1 MQDPG
6 NTDTLADAANPL
18 QRKAAITLAEQLS
31 AQYSARIRN
40 RLLPPGSRLPSVRDC
55 ARHHGVST
63 QTVVAAYDRLQAQG
77 LVEARPQR
85 GYFVRSVA
93 DEAPAAARR
102 DGARS
107 PASVLAAPT
116 HATALVR
123 GMFHQMG
130 TGSQENAGPPQVFLT
145 PTGGGSVSRPW
156 GRSEVSLRG
165 APGSGVL
172 PAQWL
177 ESPALGAV
185 LRRIARA
192 GELEQASLHYGHP
205 MGDPLL
211 RETLSRQLAGLSLR
225 APPQQILTTSGASQ
239 ALDLVL
245 RALTRPG
252 DAVLVESPGW
262 AMQFA
267 QMAHHGLKLLPVPRG
282 PDGPD
287 LAILEQLARAHAPR
301 LFICVSVLHNPTGQ
315 SLSAASA
322 HRVLQLA
329 QRYSFQVVED
339 DVYAALAEASSPRMS
354 VLDQLEHTIYLSG
367 FSKILAPGW
376 RVGFV
381 AAAPAIIDRLIDQ
394 KLLAV
399 LTTPALTERA
409 LAHLLEQGQLRRTT
423 QQVRDRLDASR
434 ARAVRL
440 AEKAGCRFVTPPRGL
455 LGWVDT
461 GVDTAMLAQRLLD
474 SGYLLA
480 PGHLFD
486 PLQQPSTR
494 MRINFTQTQD
504 DAFWRAYAAA
514 KR

>member
-1 MQDPG
+1 MDDSG
-6 NTDTLADAANPL
+6 NTERVAGAASPL
-18 QRKAAITLAEQLS
+18 QRKAAVTLAEQLS
-31 AQYSARIRN
+31 AQFAARIRN
-40 RLLPPGSRLPSVRDC
+40 RLLTPGSRLPSVRDC
-55 ARHHGVST
+55 ARHHSLST
-63 QTVVAAYDRLQAQG
+63 QTVVAAYDRLQALG

-85 GYFVRSVA
+85 GYFVRGLEH
-93 DEAPAAARR
+93 DLPTKARR
-102 DGARS
+102 GGAQDTASTVS
-107 PASVLAAPT
+107 PLAAPT

-130 TGSQENAGPPQVFLT
+130 TGSG
-145 PTGGGSVSRPW
+145 
-156 GRSEVSLRG
+156 VSLRG

-177 ESPALGAV
+177 ESPALGAA
-185 LRRIARA
+185 LRRVARA

-211 RETLSRQLAGLSLR
+211 REVLSRQLATLSLR
-225 APPQQILTTSGASQ
+225 ASPQQILTTCGASQ

-287 LAILEQLARAHAPR
+287 LDTLEQLARAHAPR

-315 SLSAASA
+315 SLSAAGA

-329 QRYSFQVVED
+329 QRYGFQVVED
-339 DVYAALAEASSPRMS
+339 DVYAALAESNSPRMS
-354 VLDQLEHTIYLSG
+354 VLDQFEHTIYLSG

-409 LAHLLEQGQLRRTT
+409 LAHMLEQGQLRRTT
-423 QQVRDRLDASR
+423 QQVRDRLDV
-434 ARAVRL
+434 ARASAVQL

-504 DAFWRAYAAA
+504 EVFWRAYAAA
-514 KR
+514 RR

>member
-1 MQDPG
+1 MQNSSNTEGQPG
-6 NTDTLADAANPL
+6 AVNPL
-18 QRKAAITLAEQLS
+18 QRRAATTLAEQLS
-31 AQYSARIRN
+31 AQFSARIRN

-55 ARHHGVST
+55 ARHHSLST

-85 GYFVRSVA
+85 GYFVRSVSDDLPA
-93 DEAPAAARR
+93 VVRSGDAQDPAA
-102 DGARS
+102 
-107 PASVLAAPT
+107 PLAAPT

-130 TGSQENAGPPQVFLT
+130 TG
-145 PTGGGSVSRPW
+145 TG
-156 GRSEVSLRG
+156 VSLRG

-185 LRRIARA
+185 LRRVARA

-211 RETLSRQLAGLSLR
+211 REALSRQLAGLSLR

-282 PDGPD
+282 EDGPD
-287 LAILEQLARAHAPR
+287 LAVLDQLARVHAPR

-329 QRYSFQVVED
+329 QRYGFQVVED
-339 DVYAALAEASSPRMS
+339 DVYAALAEANSPRMS

-381 AAAPAIIDRLIDQ
+381 AAAPAVIDRLIDQ

-423 QQVRDRLDASR
+423 QQVRDRLDAAR

-474 SGYLLA
+474 AGYLLA

-504 DAFWRAYAAA
+504 EAFWRAYRAVM
-514 KR
+514 

>member
-1 MQDPG
+1 MA
-6 NTDTLADAANPL
+6 NLTDTVFASSEAATL
-18 QRKAAITLAEQLS
+18 QRHAAATLAEQLA
-31 AQYSARIRN
+31 AQFAARIRN

-55 ARHHGVST
+55 ARRYGLST
-63 QTVVAAYDRLQAQG
+63 QTVVAAYDRLQALG
-77 LVEARPQR
+77 LVEARAQR
-85 GYFVRSVA
+85 GYFVRA
-93 DEAPAAARR
+93 TEEALAPSIARR
-102 DGARS
+102 GA
-107 PASVLAAPT
+107 AQTEVAAPMMPPT

-130 TGSQENAGPPQVFLT
+130 AGAAVA
-145 PTGGGSVSRPW
+145 
-156 GRSEVSLRG
+156 LRG

-172 PAQWL
+172 PAPWL
-177 ESPALGAV
+177 ESPALGSA

-192 GELEQASLHYGHP
+192 NELEQASLHYGHP
-205 MGDPLL
+205 QGDLAL
-211 RETLSRQLAGLSLR
+211 REALSRQLAGLSLQ
-225 APPQQILTTSGASQ
+225 APPQQILTTNGASQ

-282 PDGPD
+282 ADGPD
-287 LAILEQLARAHAPR
+287 LDILDQLARAHAPR

-329 QRYSFQVVED
+329 QRYGFQVVED
-339 DVYAALAEASSPRMS
+339 DVYAALAETSSPRMS

-381 AAAPAIIDRLIDQ
+381 AAAPGIIDRLIDQ

-399 LTTPALTERA
+399 LTTPTLSERA
-409 LAHLLEQGQLRRTT
+409 LAHVLGQGQLRRTT
-423 QQVRDRLDASR
+423 QQVRDRLDAAR
-434 ARAVRL
+434 ARAVRW

-461 GVDTAMLAQRLLD
+461 GVDTATLAQRLLD
-474 SGYLLA
+474 AGYLLA

-486 PLQQPSTR
+486 PQQQPSTR

-504 DAFWRAYAAA
+504 EAFWRAYAAA
-514 KR
+514 RG

>member
-1 MQDPG
+1 MDEIA
-6 NTDTLADAANPL
+6 NTASSVPEAGTL
-18 QRKAAITLAEQLS
+18 QRHAATTLAEQLS
-31 AQYSARIRN
+31 AQFSARIRN

-55 ARHHGVST
+55 ARRYGLST
-63 QTVVAAYDRLQAQG
+63 QTVVAAYDRLQALG
-77 LVEARPQR
+77 LVEARAQR
-85 GYFVRSVA
+85 GYFVR
-93 DEAPAAARR
+93 APGDTPVLARPSATQTDAAA
-102 DGARS
+102 
-107 PASVLAAPT
+107 PMLAPT

-130 TGSQENAGPPQVFLT
+130 AGAAVA
-145 PTGGGSVSRPW
+145 
-156 GRSEVSLRG
+156 LRG

-172 PAQWL
+172 PAAWL
-177 ESPALGAV
+177 ESAALGAA

-192 GELEQASLHYGHP
+192 NELGQASLHYG
-205 MGDPLL
+205 DPLGDLAL
-211 RETLSRQLAGLSLR
+211 REALSRQLAGLSLQVL
-225 APPQQILTTSGASQ
+225 PQQILTTNGASQ

-282 PDGPD
+282 ADGPD
-287 LAILEQLARAHAPR
+287 LGTLEQLARAHAPR
-301 LFICVSVLHNPTGQ
+301 LFVCVSVLHNPTGQ

-329 QRYSFQVVED
+329 QRHGFQVVED
-339 DVYAALAEASSPRMS
+339 DVYAALAEPSSPRMS
-354 VLDQLEHTIYLSG
+354 VLDQLQHTIYLSG

-381 AAAPAIIDRLIDQ
+381 AAAPAVIDRLIDQ

-399 LTTPALTERA
+399 LTTPTLTERV
-409 LAHLLEQGQLRRTT
+409 LAHVLGQGQLRRTT
-423 QQVRDRLDASR
+423 QQVRDRLDTAR
-434 ARAVRL
+434 ARSVRL
-440 AEKAGCRFVTPPRGL
+440 AEKAGCRFVTAPRGL

-461 GVDTAMLAQRLLD
+461 GVDTATLSQRLLD
-474 SGYLLA
+474 AGYLLA

-486 PLQQPSTR
+486 PQQQPSTR

-504 DAFWRAYAAA
+504 EAFWRAFAAA
-514 KR
+514 RR

>member
-1 MQDPG
+1 MVDS
-6 NTDTLADAANPL
+6 TDTVFANGEVVTL
-18 QRKAAITLAEQLS
+18 QRHASATLAEQLG
-31 AQYSARIRN
+31 AQFAARIRN

-55 ARHHGVST
+55 AKRYGLST
-63 QTVVAAYDRLQAQG
+63 QTVVAAYDRLQAIG
-77 LVEARPQR
+77 LVEARAQR
-85 GYFVRSVA
+85 GYFVRA
-93 DEAPAAARR
+93 AEEAQAPASAKRGAAKTE
-102 DGARS
+102 
-107 PASVLAAPT
+107 VAAPMMPPT

-130 TGSQENAGPPQVFLT
+130 AGAAVA
-145 PTGGGSVSRPW
+145 
-156 GRSEVSLRG
+156 LRG

-172 PAQWL
+172 PAPWL
-177 ESPALGAV
+177 ECPALGAA
-185 LRRIARA
+185 LRRVARTN
-192 GELEQASLHYGHP
+192 EREQASLHYGHP
-205 MGDPLL
+205 QGDPVL
-211 RETLSRQLAGLSLR
+211 REALSRQLTGLSLQV
-225 APPQQILTTSGASQ
+225 PPSQLLTTNGASQ

-282 PDGPD
+282 ADGPD
-287 LAILEQLARAHAPR
+287 LGVLDQLARVHAPR

-329 QRYSFQVVED
+329 QRYGFLVVED
-339 DVYAALAEASSPRMS
+339 DVYATLAEASSLRMS

-381 AAAPAIIDRLIDQ
+381 AAAADIIDRLLDQ
-394 KLLAV
+394 KLLAA
-399 LTTPALTERA
+399 LTTPTLTERA
-409 LAHLLEQGQLRRTT
+409 LAYVLASGQLRRTT
-423 QQVRDRLDASR
+423 QQVRDRLDAAR

-474 SGYLLA
+474 VGYLLA
-480 PGHLFD
+480 PGQLFD

-504 DAFWRAYAAA
+504 EAFWRAYTAA
-514 KR
+514 RG

>member
-1 MQDPG
+1 MHDST
-6 NTDTLADAANPL
+6 NTENLEGVAGPL
-18 QRKAAITLAEQLS
+18 QRRAATTLAEQLS
-31 AQYSARIRN
+31 AQFAARIHN

-55 ARHHGVST
+55 ARHHSLST
-63 QTVVAAYDRLQAQG
+63 QTVVAAYDRLQARG

-85 GYFVRSVA
+85 GYFVRSV
-93 DEAPAAARR
+93 DEDPATKAVR
-102 DGARS
+102 DGAHDAVA
-107 PASVLAAPT
+107 PPAAPT

-130 TGSQENAGPPQVFLT
+130 TGSSA
-145 PTGGGSVSRPW
+145 
-156 GRSEVSLRG
+156 SLHG

-177 ESPALGAV
+177 GGAALGAA
-185 LRRIARA
+185 LRRIARG
-192 GELEQASLHYGHP
+192 GELELASLHYGHP
-205 MGDPLL
+205 MGDAEL
-211 RETLSRQLAGLSLR
+211 REALSRQLASLSLR
-225 APPQQILTTSGASQ
+225 ASPQQILTTSGASQ

-267 QMAHHGLKLLPVPRG
+267 QMAYHGLKLLPVPRG
-282 PDGPD
+282 PEGPD
-287 LAILEQLARAHAPR
+287 LDALEQLARAHGPR
-301 LFICVSVLHNPTGQ
+301 LFVCVSVLHNPTGQ

-329 QRYSFQVVED
+329 QRYDFQVVED
-339 DVYAALAEASSPRMS
+339 DVYASLAETNSPRMS

-381 AAAPAIIDRLIDQ
+381 AAAPRIIDRVIDQ

-409 LAHLLEQGQLRRTT
+409 VARTLEQGQLRRAAVQIRT
-423 QQVRDRLDASR
+423 RLDAAR
-434 ARAVRL
+434 ARTVLL
-440 AEKAGCRFVTPPRGL
+440 AENAGCRFVTPPRGL

-474 SGYLLA
+474 AGYLLA

-494 MRINFTQTQD
+494 MRINFTQAQD
-504 DAFWRAYAAA
+504 EAFWRAYAAA
-514 KR
+514 RR

>member
-1 MQDPG
+1 MQALTT
-6 NTDTLADAANPL
+6 TDWVQEQPTAPL
-18 QRKAAITLAEQLS
+18 QRKAATTLAEQLA
-31 AQYSARIRN
+31 AQFAARIHN
-40 RLLPPGSRLPSVRDC
+40 RLLTPGSRLPSVREC
-55 ARHHGVST
+55 ARRHGLST

-77 LVEARPQR
+77 LVEARAQR
-85 GYFVRSVA
+85 GYFVRSE
-93 DEAPAAARR
+93 DITAPAAGRR
-102 DGARS
+102 GAAQAAAAA
-107 PASVLAAPT
+107 PAVPT

-130 TGSQENAGPPQVFLT
+130 AGTGVT
-145 PTGGGSVSRPW
+145 
-156 GRSEVSLRG
+156 LRG

-172 PAQWL
+172 PAGWL
-177 ESPALGAV
+177 ENPALGAA
-185 LRRIARA
+185 LRRLAR
-192 GELEQASLHYGHP
+192 GPELALASLHYGEP
-205 MGDPLL
+205 QGDAAL
-211 RETLSRQLAGLSLR
+211 REALSQQLAGLALP
-225 APPQQILTTSGASQ
+225 APPSQIVTTNGASQ

-282 PDGPD
+282 ADGPD
-287 LAILEQLARAHAPR
+287 LDILERLARAHAPR
-301 LFICVSVLHNPTGQ
+301 LFVCVSVLHNPTGQ

-329 QRYSFQVVED
+329 QRHGFQVVED
-339 DVYAALAEASSPRMS
+339 DVYAALAEPGSPRMS
-354 VLDQLEHTIYLSG
+354 VLDQLERTIYLSG

-381 AAAPAIIDRLIDQ
+381 AAAPAVIDRLTDQ
-394 KLLAV
+394 KLLCA
-399 LTTPALTERA
+399 LSTPTLTERA
-409 LAHLLEQGQLRRTT
+409 LAHVLVQGHLRRTA
-423 QQVRDRLDASR
+423 QQVRDRLDAAR
-434 ARAVRL
+434 ARSVRL

-486 PLQQPSTR
+486 PQQQPSTR
-494 MRINFTQTQD
+494 MRLNFTQAQD
-504 DAFWRAYAAA
+504 EAFWRAYAAA
-514 KR
+514 RG

>member
-1 MQDPG
+1 MADS
-6 NTDTLADAANPL
+6 TDTVFANGETVTL
-18 QRKAAITLAEQLS
+18 QRHASATLAEQLGTQF
-31 AQYSARIRN
+31 AARIRN

-55 ARHHGVST
+55 AKRYGLST
-63 QTVVAAYDRLQAQG
+63 QTVVAAYDRLQALG
-77 LVEARPQR
+77 LVEARAQR
-85 GYFVRSVA
+85 GYFVRAAEESQ
-93 DEAPAAARR
+93 APAAARR
-102 DGARS
+102 GA
-107 PASVLAAPT
+107 AQTEVAAPMMPPT

-130 TGSQENAGPPQVFLT
+130 AGAAVA
-145 PTGGGSVSRPW
+145 
-156 GRSEVSLRG
+156 LRG

-172 PAQWL
+172 PAPWL
-177 ESPALGAV
+177 DSPALGSA
-185 LRRIARA
+185 LRRMARA
-192 GELEQASLHYGHP
+192 SELEQVSLHYGHP
-205 MGDPLL
+205 QGDLAL
-211 RETLSRQLAGLSLR
+211 REALSRQLAGLSLQ
-225 APPQQILTTSGASQ
+225 APPPQILTTNGASQ

-282 PDGPD
+282 ADGPD
-287 LAILEQLARAHAPR
+287 LDILDQLARAHAPR

-329 QRYSFQVVED
+329 QRHGFQVVED
-339 DVYAALAEASSPRMS
+339 DVYAALTEPSSPRMS

-381 AAAPAIIDRLIDQ
+381 AAAPGIIDRLIDQ

-399 LTTPALTERA
+399 LTTPTISERA
-409 LAHLLEQGQLRRTT
+409 LAHVLGQGQLRRTT
-423 QQVRDRLDASR
+423 QQVRDRLDAAR
-434 ARAVRL
+434 ARSVRL

-461 GVDTAMLAQRLLD
+461 GVDTATLAQRLLD
-474 SGYLLA
+474 AGYLLA

-486 PLQQPSTR
+486 PQQQPSTR

-504 DAFWRAYAAA
+504 EAFWRAYAAA
-514 KR
+514 RG

>member
-1 MQDPG
+1 MPHLN
-6 NTDTLADAANPL
+6 NTEAAVDAAAPL
-18 QRKAAITLAEQLS
+18 QRRAAATLAEQLS
-31 AQYSARIRN
+31 AQYAARIRN

-55 ARHHGVST
+55 ARHHSLST

-85 GYFVRSVA
+85 GYFVRA
-93 DEAPAAARR
+93 LQD
-102 DGARS
+102 DL
-107 PASVLAAPT
+107 PASSRRGGADAASPLAAPT

-130 TGSQENAGPPQVFLT
+130 AGSG
-145 PTGGGSVSRPW
+145 
-156 GRSEVSLRG
+156 VSLRG

-185 LRRIARA
+185 LRRVARA

-211 RETLSRQLAGLSLR
+211 REALSRQLAALSLR
-225 APPQQILTTSGASQ
+225 APPQQILATSGASQ

-287 LAILEQLARAHAPR
+287 LDTLEQLARVHAPR

-329 QRYSFQVVED
+329 QRYGFQVVED

-423 QQVRDRLDASR
+423 QQVRDRLDAAR

-474 SGYLLA
+474 AGYLLA

-486 PLQQPSTR
+486 PLQQPTTR

-504 DAFWRAYAAA
+504 EAFWRAFAAA
-514 KR
+514 RR

>member
-1 MQDPG
+1 MRDSSNTEVQPG
-6 NTDTLADAANPL
+6 AASPL
-18 QRKAAITLAEQLS
+18 QRKASTTLAEQLS
-31 AQYSARIRN
+31 AQFAARIRN

-55 ARHHGVST
+55 ARHHSLST

-85 GYFVRSVA
+85 GYFVRASA
-93 DEAPAAARR
+93 DELPTTALRDRTPDPAA
-102 DGARS
+102 
-107 PASVLAAPT
+107 PLTAPT

-130 TGSQENAGPPQVFLT
+130 TGSG
-145 PTGGGSVSRPW
+145 
-156 GRSEVSLRG
+156 VSLRG

-185 LRRIARA
+185 LRRVARA

-211 RETLSRQLAGLSLR
+211 REALSKQLAALSLH
-225 APPQQILTTSGASQ
+225 APAQQIVTTGGASQ

-282 PDGPD
+282 ADGPD
-287 LAILEQLARAHAPR
+287 LAVLEQLARAHAPR

-329 QRYSFQVVED
+329 QRHGFQVVED
-339 DVYAALAEASSPRMS
+339 DVYAALAEAGSPRMS

-381 AAAPAIIDRLIDQ
+381 AAAPAIVERLIDQ

-409 LAHLLEQGQLRRTT
+409 LAHLLEQGQLRRIT
-423 QQVRDRLDASR
+423 QQVRDRLDAAR

-461 GVDTAMLAQRLLD
+461 GADTAMLAQRLLD
-474 SGYLLA
+474 AGYLLA

-486 PLQQPSTR
+486 PLQQPTTR

-504 DAFWRAYAAA
+504 ETFWRAFRAAV
-514 KR
+514 

>member
-1 MQDPG
+1 MDEIA
-6 NTDTLADAANPL
+6 NTASSVPEAGTL
-18 QRKAAITLAEQLS
+18 QRHAATTLAEQLS
-31 AQYSARIRN
+31 AQFSARIRN

-55 ARHHGVST
+55 ARRYGLST
-63 QTVVAAYDRLQAQG
+63 QTVVAAYDRLQALG
-77 LVEARPQR
+77 LVEARAQR
-85 GYFVRSVA
+85 GYFVR
-93 DEAPAAARR
+93 APGDTPVLARPSATQTDAAA
-102 DGARS
+102 
-107 PASVLAAPT
+107 PMLAPT

-130 TGSQENAGPPQVFLT
+130 AGAAVA
-145 PTGGGSVSRPW
+145 
-156 GRSEVSLRG
+156 LRG

-172 PAQWL
+172 PAAWL
-177 ESPALGAV
+177 ESAALGAA

-192 GELEQASLHYGHP
+192 NELGQASLHYG
-205 MGDPLL
+205 DPLGDLAL
-211 RETLSRQLAGLSLR
+211 REALSRQLAGLSLQVL
-225 APPQQILTTSGASQ
+225 PQQILTTNGASQ

-282 PDGPD
+282 ADGPD
-287 LAILEQLARAHAPR
+287 LGTLEQLARAHAPR
-301 LFICVSVLHNPTGQ
+301 LFVCVSVLHNPTGQ

-329 QRYSFQVVED
+329 QRHGFQVVED
-339 DVYAALAEASSPRMS
+339 DVYAALAEPSSPRMS
-354 VLDQLEHTIYLSG
+354 VLDQLQHTIYLSG

-381 AAAPAIIDRLIDQ
+381 AAAPAVIDRLIDQ

-399 LTTPALTERA
+399 LTTPTLTERV
-409 LAHLLEQGQLRRTT
+409 LAHVLGQGQLRRTT
-423 QQVRDRLDASR
+423 QQVRDRLDTAR
-434 ARAVRL
+434 ARSVRL
-440 AEKAGCRFVTPPRGL
+440 AEKAGCRFVTAPRGL

-461 GVDTAMLAQRLLD
+461 GVDTATLSQRLLD
-474 SGYLLA
+474 VGYLLA

-486 PLQQPSTR
+486 PQQQPSTR

-504 DAFWRAYAAA
+504 EAFWRAFAAA
-514 KR
+514 RR

>member
-1 MQDPG
+1 MNNTVSSPG
-6 NTDTLADAANPL
+6 EADTLQRRAAV
-18 QRKAAITLAEQLS
+18 TLAEQLG
-31 AQYSARIRN
+31 AQFAARIRN

-55 ARHHGVST
+55 AKRYGLST
-63 QTVVAAYDRLQAQG
+63 QTVVAAYDRLQALG
-77 LVEARPQR
+77 LVEARAQR
-85 GYFVRSVA
+85 GYFVRA
-93 DEAPAAARR
+93 IDEAPSPATARRGGGQEGAAA
-102 DGARS
+102 
-107 PASVLAAPT
+107 PMMAPT

-130 TGSQENAGPPQVFLT
+130 AGAAVA
-145 PTGGGSVSRPW
+145 
-156 GRSEVSLRG
+156 LRG

-172 PAQWL
+172 PATWL
-177 ESPALGAV
+177 ESPALGSA

-192 GELEQASLHYGHP
+192 TELEQASLHYGHP
-205 MGDPLL
+205 LGDSAL
-211 RETLSRQLAGLSLR
+211 REALSQQLAGLSLR
-225 APPQQILTTSGASQ
+225 APAQQILITTGASQ

-282 PDGPD
+282 AEGPD
-287 LAILEQLARAHAPR
+287 LDILDQLARAHAPR

-329 QRYSFQVVED
+329 QRHGFQVVED
-339 DVYAALAEASSPRMS
+339 DVYAALAEPGSPRMS

-381 AAAPAIIDRLIDQ
+381 AAAPGIIDRLLDQ
-394 KLLAV
+394 KLLSV
-399 LTTPALTERA
+399 LTTPTLTERA
-409 LAHLLEQGQLRRTT
+409 LAHVLEQGQLRRTT
-423 QQVRDRLDASR
+423 QQVRDRLDAAR
-434 ARAVRL
+434 ARSVRL

-461 GVDTAMLAQRLLD
+461 GVDTATLAQRLLD
-474 SGYLLA
+474 AGYLLA

-486 PLQQPSTR
+486 PQQQPSTR

-504 DAFWRAYAAA
+504 EAFWRAYVAA
-514 KR
+514 KG

>member
-1 MQDPG
+1 MRDSG
-6 NTDTLADAANPL
+6 NTEGQSGAVHPL
-18 QRKAAITLAEQLS
+18 QRKAATTLAEQLS
-31 AQYSARIRN
+31 AQFSARIRD
-40 RLLPPGSRLPSVRDC
+40 RLLLPGSRLPSVREC
-55 ARHHGVST
+55 ARHHSLST

-85 GYFVRSVA
+85 GYFVRGAA
-93 DEAPAAARR
+93 DELPATARHNGAPDSA
-102 DGARS
+102 S
-107 PASVLAAPT
+107 PLAAPT

-130 TGSQENAGPPQVFLT
+130 TGSG
-145 PTGGGSVSRPW
+145 
-156 GRSEVSLRG
+156 VSLRG

-177 ESPALGAV
+177 ESPALSAV
-185 LRRIARA
+185 LRRLARA

-211 RETLSRQLAGLSLR
+211 REALSRQLAGLSLR

-282 PDGPD
+282 ADGPD
-287 LAILEQLARAHAPR
+287 LATLEQLARAHAPR

-315 SLSAASA
+315 SLSASSA

-329 QRYSFQVVED
+329 QHYGFQVVED
-339 DVYAALAEASSPRMS
+339 DVYAALADANSPRMS

-367 FSKILAPGW
+367 FSKIFAPGW

-409 LAHLLEQGQLRRTT
+409 LAHLLEQGQLRRAT
-423 QQVRDRLDASR
+423 QQVRDRLDAAR

-474 SGYLLA
+474 VGYLLA
-480 PGHLFD
+480 PGQLFD

-504 DAFWRAYAAA
+504 EVFWRAFAAA
-514 KR
+514 RP

>member
-1 MQDPG
+1 MDEIA
-6 NTDTLADAANPL
+6 NTVNLGPEAGTL
-18 QRKAAITLAEQLS
+18 QRHAATTLAEQLS
-31 AQYSARIRN
+31 AQFSARIRN
-40 RLLPPGSRLPSVRDC
+40 RLLPPGSRLPSVREC
-55 ARHHGVST
+55 AKRYGLST
-63 QTVVAAYDRLQAQG
+63 QTVVAAYDRLQAIG
-77 LVEARPQR
+77 LVEARAQR
-85 GYFVRSVA
+85 GYFVRAPGDTPVLARPSAAQA
-93 DEAPAAARR
+93 DAAA
-102 DGARS
+102 
-107 PASVLAAPT
+107 PMLAPT

-130 TGSQENAGPPQVFLT
+130 AGAAVA
-145 PTGGGSVSRPW
+145 
-156 GRSEVSLRG
+156 LRG

-172 PAQWL
+172 PAPWL
-177 ESPALGAV
+177 ESAALGAA

-192 GELEQASLHYGHP
+192 NEMGQASLHYG
-205 MGDPLL
+205 DPLGDLAL
-211 RETLSRQLAGLSLR
+211 REALSRQLAGLFLQV
-225 APPQQILTTSGASQ
+225 PPQQILTTNGASQ

-282 PDGPD
+282 ADGPD
-287 LAILEQLARAHAPR
+287 LDLLDQLARAHAPR

-329 QRYSFQVVED
+329 QRHGFQVVED
-339 DVYAALAEASSPRMS
+339 DVYAALAEPSSPRMS
-354 VLDQLEHTIYLSG
+354 VLDQLQHTIYLSG

-381 AAAPAIIDRLIDQ
+381 AAAPAVIDRLIDQ

-399 LTTPALTERA
+399 LTTPTLTERV
-409 LAHLLEQGQLRRTT
+409 LAHVLGQGQLRRTT
-423 QQVRDRLDASR
+423 QQVRDRLDAAR

-461 GVDTAMLAQRLLD
+461 GVDTATLSQRLLD
-474 SGYLLA
+474 AGYLLA

-486 PLQQPSTR
+486 PQQQPSTR

-504 DAFWRAYAAA
+504 EAFWRAFAAA
-514 KR
+514 RR

>member
-1 MQDPG
+1 MQVSN

-31 AQYSARIRN
+31 AQFSARIRN

-55 ARHHGVST
+55 ARHHGLST

-85 GYFVRSVA
+85 GYFVRGVA

-130 TGSQENAGPPQVFLT
+130 TGSD
-145 PTGGGSVSRPW
+145 
-156 GRSEVSLRG
+156 VSLRG

-423 QQVRDRLDASR
+423 QQVRDRLDVAR

-504 DAFWRAYAAA
+504 DAFWRAFSAA
-514 KR
+514 RR

>member
-1 MQDPG
+1 MDDLS
-6 NTDTLADAANPL
+6 NTVTAAGAL
-18 QRKAAITLAEQLS
+18 QRHAATTLAEQLA
-31 AQYSARIRN
+31 AQFAGRIRN

-55 ARHHGVST
+55 AKRYGLST
-63 QTVVAAYDRLQAQG
+63 QTVVAAYDRLQALG
-77 LVEARPQR
+77 LVEARAQR
-85 GYFVRSVA
+85 GYFVRAVEDSPAQVRRGA
-93 DEAPAAARR
+93 QDAAA
-102 DGARS
+102 
-107 PASVLAAPT
+107 PMLAPT

-130 TGSQENAGPPQVFLT
+130 AGAAMA
-145 PTGGGSVSRPW
+145 
-156 GRSEVSLRG
+156 LRG

-172 PAQWL
+172 PAAWL
-177 ESPALGAV
+177 ESAALGAA

-192 GELEQASLHYGHP
+192 SELEQASLHYGHP
-205 MGDPLL
+205 GGDPAL
-211 RETLSRQLAGLSLR
+211 REALSRQLAGLALQV
-225 APPQQILTTSGASQ
+225 PPQQIVTTSGASQ

-282 PDGPD
+282 ADGPD
-287 LAILEQLARAHAPR
+287 LDTLEQLARAHAPR

-329 QRYSFQVVED
+329 QRHGFQVVED
-339 DVYAALAEASSPRMS
+339 DVYAALADANSPRMS

-381 AAAPAIIDRLIDQ
+381 AAAPGIVERLIDQ

-409 LAHLLEQGQLRRTT
+409 LAHVLGQGQLRRTT
-423 QQVRDRLDASR
+423 QQVRDRLDAAR

-440 AEKAGCRFVTPPRGL
+440 AEKARCRFVTPPRGL
-455 LGWVDT
+455 LGWVET

-474 SGYLLA
+474 AGYLLA

-486 PLQQPSTR
+486 PQQQPSTR

-504 DAFWRAYAAA
+504 EAFWRAYAAA
-514 KR
+514 RG